1 LLSAGLW
8 WGLFTVPA
16 YMGLRNNQATR
27 DLPPG
32 ENYLSVGVRQ
42 ILKLFREIRS
52 YPEALRFLIAFLL
65 YNDGIQTVISLSSQF
80 GSDQLKMPM
89 ASLTQAILLVQFVA
103 FFGANA
109 FNYLAKWIGAKR
121 SVILSLLIWTSALF
135 YIWLAV
141 DTEREFF
148 ILAFIVGLVLGGS
161 QALSRSLFSQLI
173 PKGKEA
179 EYFSIYEISD
189 KGTSWI
195 SPLVFGLAMQL
206 SGNYGVAILSLVIF
220 FIAGLV
226 ALIPVQ
232 VEKGMRDA
240 GNA

>member
-1 LLSAGLW
+1 
-8 WGLFTVPA
+8 
-16 YMGLRNNQATR
+16 
-27 DLPPG
+27 
-32 ENYLSVGVRQ
+32 
-42 ILKLFREIRS
+42 
-52 YPEALRFLIAFLL
+52 
-65 YNDGIQTVISLSSQF
+65 
-80 GSDQLKMPM
+80 
-89 ASLTQAILLVQFVA
+89 LTQAILLVQFVA